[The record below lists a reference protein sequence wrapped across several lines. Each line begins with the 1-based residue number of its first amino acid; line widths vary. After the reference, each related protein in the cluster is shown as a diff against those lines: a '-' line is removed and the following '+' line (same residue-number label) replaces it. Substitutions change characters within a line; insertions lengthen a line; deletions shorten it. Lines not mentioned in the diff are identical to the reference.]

1 MERKS
6 FIVYL
11 DLLDSLDELSD
22 AQAGKLF
29 KTIKAYHRSVAEGA
43 TQECAAN
50 LESLLKDFVNRLA
63 FAPFRAAFERDA
75 EKYQDRCRRMKE
87 NGMKA
92 GRPKSK
98 KSNCFSESQNKP
110 NGFSENQK
118 VQKKA
123 DNDNVND
130 NDIKKKNGKE
140 KPAHTLFPEP
150 DSNPEYARFVAWV
163 RDNAPYCYDPSNW
176 RTGITA
182 AQFEALR
189 EKHGYTSNQIALT
202 VAEIDN
208 RKDLRGKYTNL
219 YLTVLKWLGRN
230 GKE

>member
-87 NGMKA
+87 NGMK
-92 GRPKSK
+92 G
-98 KSNCFSESQNKP
+98 
-110 NGFSENQK
+110 
-118 VQKKA
+118 
-123 DNDNVND
+123 
-130 NDIKKKNGKE
+130 
-140 KPAHTLFPEP
+140 
-150 DSNPEYARFVAWV
+150 
-163 RDNAPYCYDPSNW
+163 
-176 RTGITA
+176 
-182 AQFEALR
+182 
-189 EKHGYTSNQIALT
+189 
-202 VAEIDN
+202 
-208 RKDLRGKYTNL
+208 
-219 YLTVLKWLGRN
+219 
-230 GKE
+230 